1 LCYWKVTHIYGL
13 TPEEIE
19 DLLTNPDPQTPSHH
33 QVDPR
38 IIKAYLTGESVP
50 TYHPGYWLSRYF
62 GMLPAYLP
70 RDRFLPSEL
79 AVPLVNAHYRQD
91 YHIWKQRLDANIG
104 ATHYLVDHLRDP
116 SGTVPYC
123 QSIEAP
129 VSIPFVHTVRAAEL
143 RWWHGY
149 LITYHSFND
158 LILLRGHYRNSLN
171 YHISTITWHTGKSAQ
186 GIYATALTILQVG
199 QPTIQLP
206 PNPDFNSLS
215 LEEKDRIYQDLQSQI
230 DNLIPQR
237 KSFAYK
243 ALSWGDTGPALESG
257 LAIQKFVI
265 AFVCRFQVILSHGFN
280 NFPTID
286 DLRQILLDRYDRIG
300 SQRGYLD
307 TLRPDHQYQTVKEGS
322 SWEGSGPI
330 QLPYIPLDSTIA
342 NNYTRYR
349 NSAEIQTESVR
360 NPPRPAKRSRT
371 QSYSSLFGEDSELS
385 ESSEDI

>member
-1 LCYWKVTHIYGL
+1 L

-19 DLLTNPDPQTPSHH
+19 DLLTNPDPHIPSHH

-62 GMLPAYLP
+62 GILPAYLP

-79 AVPLVNAHYRQD
+79 AVPLVDAHYCQD
-91 YHIWKQRLDANIG
+91 YLIWQRRLDANIR

-116 SGTVPYC
+116 FGIVDSC
-123 QSIEAP
+123 QLIEGP
-129 VSIPFVHTVRAAEL
+129 VSIPFIHTVRAAEH

-158 LILLRGHYRNSLN
+158 LILLRGRYQNSLN
-171 YHISTITWHTGKSAQ
+171 YHISTVTWHTGKSAQ

-199 QPTIQLP
+199 QLTIQLP

-215 LEEKDRIYQDLQSQI
+215 PEDKDQIYQDLHNQI

-286 DLRQILLDRYDRIG
+286 DLRQILLDRYKRIG
-300 SQRGYLD
+300 LGRGYLD
-307 TLRPDHQYQTVKEGS
+307 TLRPDHQY
-322 SWEGSGPI
+322 
-330 QLPYIPLDSTIA
+330 
-342 NNYTRYR
+342 
-349 NSAEIQTESVR
+349 
-360 NPPRPAKRSRT
+360 
-371 QSYSSLFGEDSELS
+371 
-385 ESSEDI
+385 